1 MAGAS
6 EVPLVLEL
14 DLAPES
20 PVGRRDVVARDLR
33 PLLDELDCH
42 QLKVVVLWGLN
53 STVVTRAL
61 KVMGSNLTWAMDVQ
75 SNRDQYQTGL
85 KSPTGVKRIFN
96 PLNDMYRRLH
106 KSEQCLL
113 GRHSF
118 LVKWVC

>member
-75 SNRDQYQTGL
+75 SNRDH
-85 KSPTGVKRIFN
+85 R
-96 PLNDMYRRLH
+96 
-106 KSEQCLL
+106 
-113 GRHSF
+113 
-118 LVKWVC
+118 